1 MNLLHQKR
9 SNSNQ
14 SLIKAQQRISRIQK
28 QREANQHLV
37 KQKSYSI
44 LQFQMEND
52 GKICIKTNRRL
63 IRSYSAI
70 RQNEKVDANKMLFSK
85 NNSQLL
91 YSPPKIPSPKHSLML
106 QKKTVLT
113 KFPQNVRKSQQYL
126 LNDILSNKP
135 INQFVTKRTHIEK
148 SQPQVISQKV
158 SPSPST
164 YPLLFSEIQKDPMK
178 YLHQAQQFSI
188 LYNQSYLRKL
198 LKHDQR
204 Q

>member
-14 SLIKAQQRISRIQK
+14 TLLKQQARITRIQK
-28 QREANQHLV
+28 QREPNQHLV

-52 GKICIKTNRRL
+52 GKICIQTNRRL
-63 IRSYSAI
+63 IRSYSAY
-70 RQNEKVDANKMLFSK
+70 RQNDKKDVNNHLFLK

-91 YSPPKIPSPKHSLML
+91 YSPPKIPSPKHSVML

-113 KFPQNVRKSQQYL
+113 KLPQNVRKSQQYL

-135 INQFVTKRTHIEK
+135 INQYVTKRTQIEK
-148 SQPQVISQKV
+148 PHPQVNSQKV

-164 YPLLFSEIQKDPMK
+164 YPLLFSEIQKDPLK
-178 YLHQAQQFSI
+178 YFHQAQQFSI
-188 LYNQSYLRKL
+188 IYNQTYLRKL
-198 LKHDQR
+198 LKIDQR

>member
-28 QREANQHLV
+28 QREACQYLV

-52 GKICIKTNRRL
+52 GKISIKTNRRL

-70 RQNEKVDANKMLFSK
+70 RQNEKKDVNNNLFSK

-135 INQFVTKRTHIEK
+135 INQFVTKRTHVEK
-148 SQPQVISQKV
+148 QNPQVISQKV